1 MASESV
7 LQEENCIARE
17 CMLARKKI
25 KNCIAMGRNC
35 IAIGKLVVEPLYCNT
50 WIVLQLR
57 RA

>member
-1 MASESV
+1 MELFERRIV
-7 LQEENCIARE
+7 LQESACWLE
-17 CMLARKKI
+17 K

-50 WIVLQLR
+50 RIVLQLR